1 MLAKIINKY
10 KEIKKLKETRT
21 EVVCK
26 CFGLTNYD
34 LRDAVNNGCDG
45 IKEVKENTKAGTG
58 CGRCNSSVK
67 IINKCKEIKKLTY
80 FHVSF
85 LLHRNKPLVKETYS
99 LKTI

>member
-34 LRDAVNNGCDG
+34 LRDAVNNGCEG
-45 IKEVKENTKAGTG
+45 IKEVKANTKAGTG
-58 CGRCNSSVK
+58 CGRCNASVK
-67 IINKCKEIKKLTY
+67 RHVYKAIKNRNNNKSSKI
-80 FHVSF
+80 
-85 LLHRNKPLVKETYS
+85 
-99 LKTI
+99 